1 MEVKLNGKQIQT
13 DSKSLLELLQE
24 YHIEQKSVAVS
35 INLEIIKQDRWNTY
49 ELKNGD
55 VIECLTFM
63 GGG

>member
-24 YHIEQKSVAVS
+24 YHIEQKSVAVP
-35 INLEIIKQDRWNTY
+35 INLEIIKQDKWNTY